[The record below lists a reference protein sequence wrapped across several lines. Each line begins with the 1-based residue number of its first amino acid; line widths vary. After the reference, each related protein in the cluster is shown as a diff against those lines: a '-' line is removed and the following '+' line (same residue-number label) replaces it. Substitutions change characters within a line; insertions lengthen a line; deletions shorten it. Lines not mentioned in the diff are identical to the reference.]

1 MPSETSVV
9 NDSSNNQPL
18 TLCPCDVFWW
28 EQEGWDHEA
37 DKADQEPLSRIYL
50 HG

>member
-1 MPSETSVV
+1 MSIEPTEPNNNIPLILDPS
-9 NDSSNNQPL
+9 
-18 TLCPCDVFWW
+18 DVFWW

-37 DKADQEPLSRIYL
+37 NQANADPLPPHLY